1 MRAKSLSRTMIL
13 LAPALGFLAPTPALG
28 QEAQDESLK
37 ELMALL
43 NTDVTV
49 ASKSAESVN
58 AAPGIITVVTRP
70 EIEGFAA
77 QNLGQVLNRVVGM
90 ALLSP
95 DVFPNQSLVI
105 RGQETTPY
113 NNHVLVLLNGRPMR
127 DPITGGLNGSYW
139 NAFPIGV
146 VEKLE
151 IIRGPGSVLYGSCA
165 YSGVVNIVTRT
176 REEDGV
182 GGQFTLGTGS
192 FQASHRSGQVQV
204 RMGDLKGIVGIS
216 QFRDLGAEASFFDY
230 PHKNPADPTGPKI
243 QTFGTGRFSQR
254 NLGLMAHLDYA
265 GFSLN
270 AYHGNHDPYTLEGS
284 SEVWFQNGRMQ
295 QITTHMDLGYAR
307 ELNSVVS
314 LGANLT
320 YNQTDW
326 YTGERTVTPTPTFQ
340 RQFTGGDALL
350 FEVMAKIKPMAGLNI
365 IVGGGGE
372 KASWGKAKDPATW
385 GPSLVIAGDQKSTF
399 FYAQADYRIQM
410 VKLIG
415 GLQYNKLENID
426 GNTSPRLGVIVDFT
440 PELGAKVLYS
450 TAFRKGYP
458 NETGF
463 NVSVFRGNPLLQ
475 PETIKTLE
483 AQVFYQTPRAQA
495 SLTYYQSKMED
506 IVTRKY
512 FPLVPPP
519 PVGPDFYLQYLNGGT
534 WDYSGFEAEGRISVT
549 PRFLVTGSL
558 SYQTNENEAGIK
570 NATLHPNLMVKA
582 GALYTGSRWSLGV
595 FDAYFGKPKATTLV
609 DPTSAVVNKEP
620 DAYHMVSGKFTW
632 KALESGKGHVKLAL
646 EGNNLFNT
654 DIRYPDYPN
663 KSVNSLL
670 PISSGRTW
678 TASVTVVF

>member
-1 MRAKSLSRTMIL
+1 MRARSITRTMAL
-13 LAPALGFLAPTPALG
+13 LASTVGILAPMPARG
-28 QEAQDESLK
+28 QEAQDDSLK
-37 ELMALL
+37 ELMELL
-43 NTDVTV
+43 NTKVTV
-49 ASKSAESVN
+49 ASKSAESLN
-58 AAPGIITVVTRP
+58 SAPGIITVVTRP

-127 DPITGGLNGSYW
+127 DPITGGLNGSFW

-176 REEDGV
+176 REEEGV
-182 GGQFTLGTGS
+182 GGQITLGTGS
-192 FQASHRSGQVQV
+192 FQATQRSGHVQV
-204 RMGDLKGIVGIS
+204 RMGELKGIVGIS
-216 QFRDLGAEASFFDY
+216 QVRDLGAEASFTDY
-230 PHKNPADPTGPKI
+230 N
-243 QTFGTGRFSQR
+243 GTLGSGRFFQR

-270 AYHGNHDPYTLEGS
+270 AYHGNYDPYTLEGVH
-284 SEVWFQNGRMQ
+284 EAWDQIGKMQ
-295 QITTHMDLGYAR
+295 QITTHVDLGYTK

-326 YTGERTVTPTPTFQ
+326 YTVTPPPVQ
-340 RQFTGGDALL
+340 QQQFTGGDATL
-350 FEVMAKIKPMAGLNI
+350 FEVMAKIKPMEGLNI

-372 KASWGKAKDPATW
+372 KASWGKAKDPLYW
-385 GPSLVIAGDQKSTF
+385 GPSLVIPGDQKSTF
-399 FYAQADYRIQM
+399 FYAQADYRIDM

-415 GLQYNKLENID
+415 GLQYNKLEDID
-426 GNTSPRLGVIVDFT
+426 GNVSPRLGVIVDFT

-463 NVSVFRGNPLLQ
+463 NADVFRGNPLLQ
-475 PETIKTLE
+475 PETISTIE
-483 AQVFYQTPRAQA
+483 AQVFYQTPKAQA
-495 SLTYYQSKMED
+495 SLTYYQSKMKD
-506 IVTRKY
+506 IVTRRAYLKEN
-512 FPLVPPP
+512 PLGPTYP
-519 PVGPDFYLQYLNGGT
+519 PVLDYLKYLNGGT
-534 WDYSGFEAEGRISVT
+534 WDYQGFEAEGRISVT

-609 DPTSAVVNKEP
+609 NPGSAMVNKEP
-620 DAYHMVSGKFTW
+620 DAYHLVSGRLCHLRVLKSMIF
-632 KALESGKGHVKLAL
+632 KADFS
-646 EGNNLFNT
+646 T
-654 DIRYPDYPN
+654 
-663 KSVNSLL
+663 
-670 PISSGRTW
+670 
-678 TASVTVVF
+678 TAGDNA

>member
-1 MRAKSLSRTMIL
+1 MRPRSITRTTIL
-13 LAPALGFLAPTPALG
+13 LVSALGILAPTPAWSQATEG
-28 QEAQDESLK
+28 DSLK
-37 ELMALL
+37 ELLELL
-43 NTDVTV
+43 NTKVTV
-49 ASKSAESVN
+49 ASKSAESLN

-95 DVFPNQSLVI
+95 DIFPNQSLVI

-139 NAFPIGV
+139 NAFPISA

-176 REEDGV
+176 REEEGV
-182 GGQFTLGTGS
+182 GGQITLGTGS
-192 FQASHRSGQVQV
+192 YQAAQRSGHVQL
-204 RMGDLKGIVGIS
+204 RMGDFKGIVGIS
-216 QFRDLGAEASFFDY
+216 QFRDLGAEASFTDY
-230 PHKNPADPTGPKI
+230 N
-243 QTFGTGRFSQR
+243 GTLGSGRFFQR
-254 NLGLMAHLDYA
+254 NLGLMAHLEYS
-265 GFSLN
+265 GLTLN
-270 AYHGNHDPYTLEGS
+270 AYHGNYDPYTLEGS
-284 SEVWFQNGRMQ
+284 SEAWDPNVKSQ
-295 QITTHMDLGYAR
+295 QITTHFDLGYSR
-307 ELNSVVS
+307 ELNAVVS

-326 YTGERTVTPTPTFQ
+326 YTGERTVTSTPAFQ
-340 RQFTGGDALL
+340 QAFTGGDATL
-350 FEVMAKIKPMAGLNI
+350 FEVMAKIKPLAGLNI

-372 KASWGKAKDPATW
+372 KASWGKAKNPFYW
-385 GPSLVIAGDQKSTF
+385 GPSLVIPGDQKSTF
-399 FYAQADYRIQM
+399 LYAQADYRIQM

-426 GNTSPRLGVIVDFT
+426 GNISPRLGVIADFT
-440 PELGAKVLYS
+440 PELGAKLLYS

-475 PETIKTLE
+475 PETISTIE
-483 AQVFYQTPRAQA
+483 AQVFYQTPKAQA
-495 SLTYYQSKMED
+495 SLTYYQSKMKD
-506 IVTRKY
+506 IVTRK
-512 FPLVPPP
+512 FFAIDPPP
-519 PVGPDFYLQYLNGGT
+519 PSGPPFYLQYLNGGS

-549 PRFLVTGSL
+549 PRVLVTGSL
-558 SYQTNENEAGIK
+558 SYQTNENEAGVK
-570 NATLHPNLMVKA
+570 NATLHPNLMAKA
-582 GALYTGSRWSLGV
+582 GVLYTGSRWTLSL
-595 FDAYFGKPKATTLV
+595 FDAYFGKPKPTTLV
-609 DPTSAVVNKEP
+609 NPGSAMVNKEP
-620 DAYHMVSGKFTW
+620 EAYHLVSAKVGW
-632 KALESGKGHVKLAL
+632 KAMETAKTQVKLAL
-646 EGNNLFNT
+646 EGNNLAGT

-663 KSVNSLL
+663 KSVNSLI

-678 TASVTVVF
+678 SASITVIF

>member
-1 MRAKSLSRTMIL
+1 MRARSITRTMMF
-13 LAPALGFLAPTPALG
+13 LAPALGILAPTPVMG
-28 QEAQDESLK
+28 QETQDDSLK
-37 ELMALL
+37 ELLALL

-95 DVFPNQSLVI
+95 DIFPNQSLVI

-176 REEDGV
+176 RDEEGF
-182 GGQFTLGTGS
+182 GGQLTLGTGS
-192 FQASHRSGQVQV
+192 FQATQRSGHVQL
-204 RMGDLKGIVGIS
+204 RMGKLTGIIGLS
-216 QFRDLGAEASFFDY
+216 QFRDLGAETSFTDY
-230 PHKNPADPTGPKI
+230 NG
-243 QTFGTGRFSQR
+243 TFGSGRFFQR
-254 NLGLMAHLDYA
+254 NLGLMAHLDFA
-265 GFSLN
+265 GFTLN
-270 AYHGNHDPYTLEGS
+270 AYRGDYDPYTLEGS
-284 SEVWFQNGRMQ
+284 SETWDPNVKSQ
-295 QITTHMDLGYAR
+295 QITTHVDLGYSK
-307 ELNSVVS
+307 ELNSVVT

-326 YTGERTVTPTPTFQ
+326 YTGERTVTPVPVSQ
-340 RQFTGGDALL
+340 QAFTGGDATL
-350 FEVMAKIKPMAGLNI
+350 FEVLAKIKPMEGLNI

-399 FYAQADYRIQM
+399 FYAQADYRIQR

-426 GNTSPRLGVIVDFT
+426 GNVSPRLGVIVDFT

-450 TAFRKGYP
+450 SAFRKGYP

-475 PETIKTLE
+475 PETISTVE
-483 AQVFYQTPRAQA
+483 AQVFYQTPKAQA
-495 SLTYYQSKMED
+495 SLTFFKSEMKD
-506 IVTRKY
+506 IVTRKF

-519 PVGPDFYLQYLNGGT
+519 PVGADFYLQYLNGGT
-534 WDYSGFEAEGRISVT
+534 WDYQGFEAEGRFSVT

-558 SYQTNENEAGIK
+558 SYQTNENEVGIK

-595 FDAYFGKPKATTLV
+595 FDAYFGKPKATSLV
-609 DPTSAVVNKEP
+609 NAGSDMVNKEP
-620 DAYHMVSGKFTW
+620 DAYHMVSGKVTW

-678 TASVTVVF
+678 AASISVVF

>member
-1 MRAKSLSRTMIL
+1 MRARSITRTMTL
-13 LAPALGFLAPTPALG
+13 LASTVGILAPMPALG
-28 QEAQDESLK
+28 QEAQDDSLK
-37 ELMALL
+37 ELMELL
-43 NTDVTV
+43 NTKVTV
-49 ASKSAESVN
+49 ASKSAESLN

-90 ALLSP
+90 SMLSP
-95 DVFPNQSLVI
+95 DIFPNQSLVI

-139 NAFPIGV
+139 NSFPIGV

-176 REEDGV
+176 REDEGV
-182 GGQFTLGTGS
+182 GGQITLGTGS
-192 FQASHRSGQVQV
+192 FQATQRSGHVQV
-204 RMGDLKGIVGIS
+204 RMGELKGIVGIS
-216 QFRDLGAEASFFDY
+216 QFRDLGAEASFTDY
-230 PHKNPADPTGPKI
+230 N
-243 QTFGTGRFSQR
+243 GTLGSGRFFQR

-265 GFSLN
+265 GFTFN
-270 AYHGNHDPYTLEGS
+270 AYHGNYDPYTLEGS
-284 SEVWFQNGRMQ
+284 SEVWDQNGKMQ
-295 QITTHMDLGYAR
+295 QITTHVDLGYSR
-307 ELNSVVS
+307 DLNSVVS

-326 YTGERTVTPTPTFQ
+326 YTGERTVTPTPAFQ
-340 RQFTGGDALL
+340 QAFTGGDATL
-350 FEVMAKIKPMAGLNI
+350 FEVMAKIKPMEGLNI

-372 KASWGKAKDPATW
+372 KASWGKAKDPLYW
-385 GPSLVIAGDQKSTF
+385 GPSVVIAGDQKSTF

-415 GLQYNKLENID
+415 GLQYNKLEDID
-426 GNTSPRLGVIVDFT
+426 GNVSPRLGVIVDFT

-475 PETIKTLE
+475 PETISTVE
-483 AQVFYQTPRAQA
+483 AQVFYQTPKAQA
-495 SLTYYQSKMED
+495 SLTYYQSKMKD
-506 IVTRKY
+506 IVTRK
-512 FPLVPPP
+512 FFVIDPPP
-519 PVGPDFYLQYLNGGT
+519 PSGPPFYLQYLNGGT
-534 WDYSGFEAEGRISVT
+534 WDYQGFEAEGRISVT

-582 GALYTGSRWSLGV
+582 GTLYTGSRWSLGV

-609 DPTSAVVNKEP
+609 NPGSAMVNKEP
-620 DAYHMVSGKFTW
+620 DAYHLVSGKFTW
-632 KALESGKGHVKLAL
+632 KALESDKGHVKLAL

-670 PISSGRTW
+670 PLSSGRTW
-678 TASVTVVF
+678 SASITVVF

>member
-1 MRAKSLSRTMIL
+1 MRARSIARTLMF
-13 LAPALGFLAPTPALG
+13 LAPALGILAPTPVMG
-28 QEAQDESLK
+28 QDAQDDSLK
-37 ELMALL
+37 ELLALL

-95 DVFPNQSLVI
+95 DIFPNQSLVV

-176 REEDGV
+176 RDEEGV
-182 GGQFTLGTGS
+182 GGQLTLGTGS
-192 FQASHRSGQVQV
+192 FQATQRSGHVQV
-204 RMGDLKGIVGIS
+204 RMGGLKGIIGVS
-216 QFRDLGAEASFFDY
+216 QFRDLGAEASFTDY
-230 PHKNPADPTGPKI
+230 PTDLPHI
-243 QTFGTGRFSQR
+243 QSYGTGRFFQR
-254 NLGLMAHLDYA
+254 NLGLMAHLDYG

-270 AYHGNHDPYTLEGS
+270 AYRGNYDPYSLEGGT
-284 SEVWFQNGRMQ
+284 EGWQPDVRNQ
-295 QITTHMDLGYAR
+295 QITTHVDLGYSK

-326 YTGERTVTPTPTFQ
+326 YTGERTPTPAPSFQ
-340 RQFTGGDALL
+340 QAFTGGDATL
-350 FEVMAKIKPMAGLNI
+350 FEVMAKLKPMEGLNI

-385 GPSLVIAGDQKSTF
+385 APSLVIAGDQKSTF
-399 FYAQADYRIQM
+399 LYAQADYRIDR

-426 GNTSPRLGVIVDFT
+426 GNVSPRLGVIVDFT

-475 PETIKTLE
+475 PETISTVE
-483 AQVFYQTPRAQA
+483 AQVFYQTPKAQA
-495 SLTYYQSKMED
+495 SLTYYQSKMKD
-506 IVTRKY
+506 IVTRNL
-512 FPLVPPP
+512 FVIDPPP
-519 PVGPDFYLQYLNGGT
+519 PSGPPIYLKYLNGGT
-534 WDYSGFEAEGRISVT
+534 WDYQGFEAEGRISIT

-570 NATLHPNLMVKA
+570 DATLHPNLMVKA

-595 FDAYFGKPKATTLV
+595 FDAYFGKPKSTTLV
-609 DPTSAVVNKEP
+609 NPGSDMVNKEP
-620 DAYHMVSGKFTW
+620 EAYHMVSGKFTW
-632 KALESGKGHVKLAL
+632 KALEIGKGHVKLAL

-663 KSVNSLL
+663 KKVNSLL

-678 TASVTVVF
+678 AASITVVF